1 MSGSSSARDRVQALV
16 AALGE
21 RYEPLPWWR
30 APPEEVMIG
39 AVLVQ
44 QTRWE
49 NVERALDHLRGAG
62 LLSLEEINR
71 APTETV
77 EEAVRCAGFFRVKT
91 RRLKALARFVLET
104 HGSVGAM
111 ASVSTDLLRRGL
123 LGVPGIGEETADAIL
138 CYAFGRC
145 SFVIDAYTRRLCACA
160 GIEEPAG
167 GFRSLFEA
175 VLPRENA
182 RYRETHAHIVEHGK
196 RYCSRRRCEE
206 CSIKSSDA

>member
-21 RYEPLPWWR
+21 RYGALPWWR

-49 NVERALDHLRGAG
+49 NVERALDRLRGVG
-62 LLSLEEINR
+62 LLSLEAIDR
-71 APTETV
+71 APAETV

-91 RRLKALARFVLET
+91 RRLKALARFVLGT
-104 HGSVGAM
+104 YGSVEAM
-111 ASVSTDLLRRGL
+111 ASAPTDALRRGL
-123 LGVPGIGEETADAIL
+123 LEVPGIGEETADAIL
-138 CYAFGRC
+138 CYAFDRC

-160 GIEEPAG
+160 GVEEPARRIPSPLRG
-167 GFRSLFEA
+167 GSPA
-175 VLPRENA
+175 
-182 RYRETHAHIVEHGK
+182 
-196 RYCSRRRCEE
+196 
-206 CSIKSSDA
+206 